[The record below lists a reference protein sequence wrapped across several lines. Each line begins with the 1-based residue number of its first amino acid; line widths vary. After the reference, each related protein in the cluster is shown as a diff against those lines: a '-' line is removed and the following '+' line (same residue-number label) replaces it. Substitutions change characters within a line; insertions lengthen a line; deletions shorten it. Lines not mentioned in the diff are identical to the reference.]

1 MAKIAGRNARLYL
14 AIASNGTAEPV
25 ASIKQFQINGSTDRY
40 DASTFGD
47 TSKTY
52 VSGLPDASGSFSG
65 VFDTTNSG
73 GPTVTAAQDGI
84 ARKFYFYWDT
94 IGDPTHYYFG
104 SAFFDFGANFAVD
117 ALAESTGSWSAAT
130 PLQTH

>member
-14 AIASNGTAEPV
+14 AIASGGTAEPV
-25 ASIKQFQINGSTDRY
+25 ASIKSFEITGTTDRY

-65 VFDTTNSG
+65 IFDTTNGG

-94 IGDPTHYYFG
+94 VGDPTHYYFG
-104 SAFFDFGANFAVD
+104 TAFWDFGASFAVD
-117 ALAESTGSWSAAT
+117 ALAEVTGSWSAASSLT
-130 PLQTH
+130 QH